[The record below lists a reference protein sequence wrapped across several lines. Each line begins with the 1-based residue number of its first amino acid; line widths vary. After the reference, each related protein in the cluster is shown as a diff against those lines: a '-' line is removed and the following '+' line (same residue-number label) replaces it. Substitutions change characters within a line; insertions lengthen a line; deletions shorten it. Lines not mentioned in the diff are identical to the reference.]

1 MGSYTK
7 NCNATRCKT
16 IYLTGKKRMTP
27 VATKTSL
34 PRSNSKTATIA
45 RLPQTQQNAQQ
56 ANRRLK
62 ALLDFAIV
70 IPTLML
76 IWPLFVILALA
87 VKLDS
92 PGPVIHRRRVLGRD
106 GRIFDAFKFR
116 TMYINGDEILA
127 QHPKLKMELQQNYKL
142 KCDPR
147 VTRVG
152 TFLRKFSLDELPQL
166 FNVLAQDMSVIGPR
180 IIAPDEITK
189 YGQWGQTL
197 LTVMPGLTGLWQ
209 VSGRSNTSYDERVNL
224 DMQYIDNWSIFM
236 DIKILLKTIPAVM
249 KGDGAY

>member
-1 MGSYTK
+1 
-7 NCNATRCKT
+7 
-16 IYLTGKKRMTP
+16 MTP

-34 PRSNSKTATIA
+34 PRSNSKTATVA

-62 ALLDFAIV
+62 AMLDFAIV
-70 IPTLML
+70 LPTLLL
-76 IWPLFVILALA
+76 IWPLFAILALA

-106 GRIFDAFKFR
+106 GRIFEAFKFR
-116 TMYINGDEILA
+116 TMYVNGDEILA
-127 QHPKLKMELQQNYKL
+127 RHPKLKAELQQNYKL

-147 VTRVG
+147 ITRVG
-152 TFLRKFSLDELPQL
+152 SFLRKFSLDELPQL

>member
-1 MGSYTK
+1 
-7 NCNATRCKT
+7 
-16 IYLTGKKRMTP
+16 MTP
-27 VATKTSL
+27 VATKTTL
-34 PRSNSKTATIA
+34 TQTNTKAATIA
-45 RLPQTQQNAQQ
+45 RLPLTERNAQQ
-56 ANRRLK
+56 ENRRLK
-62 ALLDFAIV
+62 ALLDYAIV
-70 IPTLML
+70 IPTLLL
-76 IWPLFVILALA
+76 IWPLFLILAIA

-92 PGPVIHRRRVLGRD
+92 PGSIIHRRRVLGRD

-116 TMYINGDEILA
+116 TMFVNGDEILA
-127 QHPKLKMELQQNYKL
+127 RHPKLKAELDKNYKL

-166 FNVLAQDMSVIGPR
+166 FNVLAQDMSIIGPR

-209 VSGRSNTSYDERVNL
+209 VSGRSNTTYDDRVKL
-224 DMQYIDNWSIFM
+224 DMSYIDNWSVFL
-236 DIKILLKTIPAVM
+236 DIKILLKTVPAVM

>member
-1 MGSYTK
+1 
-7 NCNATRCKT
+7 
-16 IYLTGKKRMTP
+16 MTP
-27 VATKTSL
+27 VATKTTL
-34 PRSNSKTATIA
+34 PRSNSKTATVT
-45 RLPQTQQNAQQ
+45 RLPQIQQNAQQ

-76 IWPLFVILALA
+76 IWPLFVILAIA

-106 GRIFDAFKFR
+106 GRIFEAFKFR

-127 QHPKLKMELQQNYKL
+127 KYPKLKAELHQNYKL

-152 TFLRKFSLDELPQL
+152 SFLRKFSLDELPQL

-180 IIAPDEITK
+180 IIAPDEISK

-236 DIKILLKTIPAVM
+236 DIKIMLKTIPAVM
-249 KGDGAY
+249 RGDGAY

>member
-1 MGSYTK
+1 
-7 NCNATRCKT
+7 
-16 IYLTGKKRMTP
+16 MTP
-27 VATKTSL
+27 VATKTVLKQTTNKS
-34 PRSNSKTATIA
+34 ATVS
-45 RLPQTQQNAQQ
+45 RLPQSQQNAQQ

-62 ALLDFAIV
+62 ALLDYAIV
-70 IPTLML
+70 IPTLLL
-76 IWPLFVILALA
+76 IWPLFLLLAIA

-127 QHPKLKMELQQNYKL
+127 KYPRLKAELNQNYKL

-152 TFLRKFSLDELPQL
+152 TMLRKFSLDELPQL

-189 YGQWGQTL
+189 YGRWGQTL

-209 VSGRSNTSYDERVNL
+209 VSGRSNTSYDDRVKL
-224 DMQYIDNWSIFM
+224 DMQYIDNWSIFL
-236 DIKILLKTIPAVM
+236 DIKILFKTIPAVM

>member
-1 MGSYTK
+1 
-7 NCNATRCKT
+7 
-16 IYLTGKKRMTP
+16 MTP
-27 VATKTSL
+27 VATKTTL
-34 PRSNSKTATIA
+34 KQTRSKPATLT
-45 RLPQTQQNAQQ
+45 RLPLTQLNAQQ
-56 ANRRLK
+56 KNRRLK

-70 IPTLML
+70 VPTLLL
-76 IWPLFVILALA
+76 IWPLFLVLAIA

-92 PGPVIHRRRVLGRD
+92 PGPIIHRRRVLGRD

-116 TMYINGDEILA
+116 TMYVNGDEILA
-127 QHPKLKMELQQNYKL
+127 QHPNLKAELNKNYKL

-152 TFLRKFSLDELPQL
+152 KLLRKFSLDELPQL
-166 FNVLAQDMSVIGPR
+166 FNVLAQDMSIIGPR

-209 VSGRSNTSYDERVNL
+209 VSGRSNTSYDDRVKL
-224 DMQYIDNWSIFM
+224 DMRYIDNWSVFM
-236 DIKILLKTIPAVM
+236 DVKILFKTIPAVM